1 MGKGDEAIAALG
13 KAVAAQP
20 KSARAHAQLGLA
32 YLDLGDPTGAGREIQ
47 AAKLLDPNE
56 DTVKT
61 ALRKLKSHTL
71 PGSQSGKV
79 GEQ

>member
-20 KSARAHAQLGLA
+20 KSALAHAQLGLA
-32 YLDLGDPTGAGREIQ
+32 YLDLGDPTSARREIQ

-56 DTVKT
+56 GTVKA
-61 ALRKLKSHTL
+61 ALIKIKPYTRSAK
-71 PGSQSGKV
+71 
-79 GEQ
+79 